1 MNFASIDI
9 EHLCKRL
16 HLANMPRAYR
26 ELASRAEKEQWS
38 YRDYL
43 AVLLAEEVGHRQN
56 TRLGRLTHRARFPFL
71 KTIDEY
77 DFTFQSQLRLQMLGS
92 YLGPE
97 LVSEGRCLILS
108 GKPGRGKTHLA
119 IAIAYKA
126 IQNGFEVVFTTAAS
140 LIEELSNASRSGKLR
155 DALANYLHPHLLV
168 IDEVGYLA
176 YADDAAN
183 VLYHVV
189 NARHLK
195 KRPMIFT
202 TNKSLAE
209 WGKVLHDDD
218 LARAII
224 DRVLERGRHIKLD
237 GPSGRTKHLGL
248 DDDLDDH
255 RVADQVAIISGTAPA
270 EFSEPT
276 PGGSQELLLR
286 KPPKFRG
293 ALFHDPSKSARNTVV
308 VGPQRRSV

>member
-1 MNFASIDI
+1 MNLAAIDI
-9 EHLCKRL
+9 EHICKRL
-16 HLANMPRAYR
+16 HLANTPRIYK

-38 YRDYL
+38 YRDFL
-43 AVLLAEEVGHRQN
+43 AVLLSEEVAHRQN
-56 TRLGRLTHRARFPFL
+56 TRFGRLTTRARFPFL

-126 IQNGFEVVFTTAAS
+126 IQNGFEVVFTTAAA

-155 DALANYLHPHLLV
+155 EAVAAYVHPHVLV

-195 KRPMIFT
+195 KRSMIFT

-209 WGKVLHDDD
+209 WGKVLHDED
-218 LARAII
+218 LAQAIV

-237 GPSGRTKHLGL
+237 GPSARTKHLAL
-248 DDDLDDH
+248 DDDLTDRLAPDEVI
-255 RVADQVAIISGTAPA
+255 RISGTEPP

-276 PGGSQELLLR
+276 ATR
-286 KPPKFRG
+286 RRG
-293 ALFHDPSKSARNTVV
+293 QARTHRFA
-308 VGPQRRSV
+308 RRQVHRLSLQGLDS

>member
-56 TRLGRLTHRARFPFL
+56 TRLGRLTTRARFPFL
-71 KTIDEY
+71 KTIEEY

-92 YLGPE
+92 FLGPE

-119 IAIAYKA
+119 IAIAYRA

-140 LIEELSNASRSGKLR
+140 LIEELSNASRAGKLR
-155 DALANYLHPHLLV
+155 EALASYLHPHVLV

-195 KRPMIFT
+195 KRSMIFT

-209 WGKVLHDDD
+209 WGKVLHDED
-218 LARAII
+218 LAQAIV

-237 GPSGRTKHLGL
+237 GPSARTKHLAL
-248 DDDLDDH
+248 DDDLTDRLAPDEVI
-255 RVADQVAIISGTAPA
+255 RISGTEPP

-276 PGGSQELLLR
+276 PRRRNPDCGTNPGSAPRRDGPLTFDTRL
-286 KPPKFRG
+286 PAPK
-293 ALFHDPSKSARNTVV
+293 
-308 VGPQRRSV
+308 RRHAQ

>member
-1 MNFASIDI
+1 MNLAAIDI
-9 EHLCKRL
+9 EHICKRL
-16 HLANMPRAYR
+16 HLANTPRIYKD
-26 ELASRAEKEQWS
+26 LATRAEKEQWS
-38 YRDYL
+38 YRDFL
-43 AVLLAEEVGHRQN
+43 AVLLSEEVAHRQN
-56 TRLGRLTHRARFPFL
+56 TRFGRLTTRARFPFL

-126 IQNGFEVVFTTAAS
+126 IQNGFEVVFTTAAA

-155 DALANYLHPHLLV
+155 EAVASYVHPHVLV

-209 WGKVLHDDD
+209 WGKVLHDED
-218 LARAII
+218 LAQAIV

-237 GPSGRTKHLGL
+237 GPSARTKHLAL
-248 DDDLDDH
+248 DDDLTDRLAPDEVI
-255 RVADQVAIISGTAPA
+255 RISGTVPP
-270 EFSEPT
+270 EFPEPT
-276 PGGSQELLLR
+276 AMGGIC
-286 KPPKFRG
+286 K
-293 ALFHDPSKSARNTVV
+293 
-308 VGPQRRSV
+308 